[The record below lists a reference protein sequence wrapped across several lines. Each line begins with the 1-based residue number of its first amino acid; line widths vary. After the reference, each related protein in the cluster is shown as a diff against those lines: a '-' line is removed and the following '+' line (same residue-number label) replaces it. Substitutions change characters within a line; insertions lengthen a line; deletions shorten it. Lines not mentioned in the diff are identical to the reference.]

1 MNDILDGY
9 YWAKLNHN
17 QINYLKCPMTPNV
30 IESVIKIS
38 QPKQKLAQMVL
49 AQNSTRLSNKR

>member
-38 QPKQKLAQMVL
+38 QPKTVQGQMDL
-49 AQNSTRLSNKR
+49 AQNSTRLSKKS